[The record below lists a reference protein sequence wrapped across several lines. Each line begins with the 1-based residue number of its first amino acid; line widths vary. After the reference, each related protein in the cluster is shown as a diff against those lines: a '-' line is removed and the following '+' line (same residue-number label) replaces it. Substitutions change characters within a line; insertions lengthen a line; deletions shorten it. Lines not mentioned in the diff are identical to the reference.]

1 MNSRDALTARS
12 EKIATLERENAR
24 LKRELDAAYLALTRM
39 HACQCVVPTEREA
52 S

>member
-1 MNSRDALTARS
+1 MNSRDALTARA

-24 LKRELDAAYLALTRM
+24 LQHELDAAYLAMTRL
-39 HACQCVVPTEREA
+39 HACPCVEKREA